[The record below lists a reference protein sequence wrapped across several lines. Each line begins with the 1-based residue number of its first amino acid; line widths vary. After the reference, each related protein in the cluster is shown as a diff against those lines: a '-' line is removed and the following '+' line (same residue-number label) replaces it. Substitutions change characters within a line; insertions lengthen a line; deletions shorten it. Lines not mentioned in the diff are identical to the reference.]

1 MARVVALSRYVPLLS
16 NLVARAYGSSLSPF
30 SPHFFT
36 PTLPAPTA
44 YKASDYLDAL
54 LKRGA
59 IQPSASPQL
68 DAVYAKYR
76 PPPTRL
82 DGGHPS
88 SPSPSASSSPP
99 STPSSSPSASPS
111 AAPSA
116 SASSSASA
124 PPSSSE
130 LLLTRDA
137 VPALQE
143 ALARELESAEES
155 EGFAVGM
162 YRALEQA
169 RARVEKR
176 CRGHG
181 AEA

>member
-1 MARVVALSRYVPLLS
+1 MARVVALSRCVPLLS
-16 NLVARAYGSSLSPF
+16 VLVACADGSSLSPF

-82 DGGHPS
+82 DGEHSS

-116 SASSSASA
+116 SASA